1 MTLDRFKT
9 ILVHVH
15 THICHVTRYECVN
28 LNNPRNRFI
37 VFILEKWIVIIYRL
51 LKHDFELIIRNY
63 NNENIER
70 ERDRDYV
77 RSSSVVVRLARN
89 PDRYSS

>member
-1 MTLDRFKT
+1 MKISKLVSPFMTLDRFKT

-37 VFILEKWIVIIYRL
+37 IFILEKWIVIIYHL

-70 ERDRDYV
+70 ERERQ
-77 RSSSVVVRLARN
+77 RLC
-89 PDRYSS
+89 